1 MDFTVRVKEGH
12 EKTLETIKKFCE
24 ATNTTYLMKEYSMMV
39 TVKID
44 TTSKDSRISGYIVEE
59 RYLNGN
65 YGLRIYHRDDYE
77 TSIFIP
83 LKDLDEIY
91 NL

>member
-1 MDFTVRVKEGH
+1 MDFTVRVKEGY
-12 EKTLETIKKFCE
+12 EQTLETIKKFCE

-44 TTSKDSRISGYIVEE
+44 TDRGNSRISGYVVEE
-59 RYLNGN
+59 RYRGGN
-65 YGLRIYHRDDYE
+65 YGLRIYHRDDYNV
-77 TSIFIP
+77 SIFIP